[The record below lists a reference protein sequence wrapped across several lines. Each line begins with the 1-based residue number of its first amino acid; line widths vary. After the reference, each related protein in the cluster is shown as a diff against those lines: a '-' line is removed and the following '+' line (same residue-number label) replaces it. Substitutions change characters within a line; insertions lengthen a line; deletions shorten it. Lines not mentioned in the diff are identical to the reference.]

1 MLRHLCG
8 EERRQSLT
16 LRHST
21 RHTVNSRC
29 PVLFQVTQKSG
40 ARVRISSDGGESE
53 GQNVCFLLHGSKEQ
67 LLLAQCVL
75 QNLAIDCEPLV
86 EVLEIP
92 QAAFGR
98 IIGNWRVYSFYS
110 LLRCSGA
117 VSYLC
122 VSGRGGEGLKLI
134 TRTTGARVSCSKER
148 TQTPG
153 AKGTVTIRGTRE
165 EVKLAKVSQSFGFV
179 ARF

>member
-1 MLRHLCG
+1 M
-8 EERRQSLT
+8 
-16 LRHST
+16 
-21 RHTVNSRC
+21 
-29 PVLFQVTQKSG
+29 
-40 ARVRISSDGGESE
+40 RISSDGGEPE

-67 LLLAQCVL
+67 LLLARCVL
-75 QNLAIDCEPLV
+75 QNLAIECEPLV

-98 IIGNWRVYSFYS
+98 VIGNWRVYSFYCQVF
-110 LLRCSGA
+110 RCSGA
-117 VSYLC
+117 QVLSLTLC

-148 TQTPG
+148 TQNPG

-165 EVKLAKVSQSFGFV
+165 EVQLAKVSKSFGFV
-179 ARF
+179 APF